1 MNLSRISQPWR
12 NSSREYRRKAMHN
25 NMNVYIS
32 GRIVGFQALVYYDDV
47 DSQNHKVT
55 AAAEL
60 NDHLIS

>member
-1 MNLSRISQPWR
+1 
-12 NSSREYRRKAMHN
+12 MHS
-25 NMNVYIS
+25 NMNVHIS
-32 GRIVGFQALVYYDDV
+32 GRIVGFQALVYYEDV